1 MSVGVCWSGGSGDD
15 IRTQDVLLL
24 LLLLLLLTFTVEC

>member
-1 MSVGVCWSGGSGDD
+1 MSVWVCWSGGSGDD

-24 LLLLLLLTFTVEC
+24 LLLLLTFTVEC